1 MKIALIRHAQTTWN
15 KLKKVQGQA
24 DPPLS
29 KEGREQAQ
37 KLHERIA
44 SELSQY
50 SVIYSSPM
58 KRALETAELIQGKSQ
73 VPIKIDNRLRSRNL
87 GLFSGKTLESIQKKY
102 PQEFILWRTGVPSF
116 CPPNGEP
123 TRLMLEK
130 LIDFLD
136 FIKNSHSSDESIMIV
151 THRES
156 VGALMRMLS
165 NSQIDSLTQIE
176 NCKPYYFKV

>member
-1 MKIALIRHAQTTWN
+1 MKIALIRHAQTPWN

-37 KLHERIA
+37 KLHKRIA

-58 KRALETAELIQGKSQ
+58 KRALETAKLIQGKSQ

-87 GLFSGKTLESIQKKY
+87 GLFSGKTLEAIEKNIHKN
-102 PQEFILWRTGVPSF
+102 LSF
-116 CPPNGEP
+116 GEP
-123 TRLMLEK
+123 VFRHFVRLM
-130 LIDFLD
+130 
-136 FIKNSHSSDESIMIV
+136 
-151 THRES
+151 
-156 VGALMRMLS
+156 
-165 NSQIDSLTQIE
+165 E
-176 NCKPYYFKV
+176 NLHG